1 LDYGKKNIGITS
13 VQSQESRK
21 RHLAFTLPTY
31 SHFKLVASVP
41 VPRLRVDVRVFI
53 MYSQYNWNITLFGS
67 CELDCTCIARLETR
81 SMYYGYQLLVG
92 FNLALYVIHLLCYKC
107 RYKLAK
113 IIYNH
118 IYYISLL
125 YLYSWRY
132 GDLSGRV

>member
-1 LDYGKKNIGITS
+1 
-13 VQSQESRK
+13 
-21 RHLAFTLPTY
+21 
-31 SHFKLVASVP
+31 
-41 VPRLRVDVRVFI
+41 VRVFI

-92 FNLALYVIHLLCYKC
+92 FNLASYVIHLLCYKC

-118 IYYISLL
+118 YLL
-125 YLYSWRY
+125 YFFAVLVFLAVW
-132 GDLSGRV
+132 